1 MGGEAGM
8 DDAAYCAT
16 TLHKSSCASADSSD
30 TETAAA
36 RDDAISDLS
45 GMKDRLKGILTHYQ
59 GTLKC
64 ATAWVC
70 PPFLEDGLFLDNV
83 PLKPGCVKCYVT
95 EVMPGFNEFALKNV
109 LGDFDEQ
116 RTLGETLLHHIQLP
130 QKEIEFI
137 DEIPEAPPRATT
149 VAPQPVTL
157 SLPEQL
163 SRADASICDQ
173 PDRLCGVHA
182 MSSSAPKHPV
192 ERPTT
197 AEDAPPVQMPTA
209 EAAGGDPA
217 AAHA

>member
-1 MGGEAGM
+1 MGGEAGIK
-8 DDAAYCAT
+8 DAAYCAT
-16 TLHKSSCASADSSD
+16 TLHNSSCASADPSD

-45 GMKDRLKGILTHYQ
+45 GMKDRLKGVLTHYE

-95 EVMPGFNEFALKNV
+95 EVKPGFNEFALKNV

-116 RTLGETLLHHIQLP
+116 RTLGETLLHHIQWP
-130 QKEIEFI
+130 RKEIEFI

-157 SLPEQL
+157 SLPQQL
-163 SRADASICDQ
+163 SQADASTCDQ
-173 PDRLCGVHA
+173 LA
-182 MSSSAPKHPV
+182 
-192 ERPTT
+192 
-197 AEDAPPVQMPTA
+197 
-209 EAAGGDPA
+209 
-217 AAHA
+217 

>member
-1 MGGEAGM
+1 MQKTLTLTDSQQMGGEAGM
-8 DDAAYCAT
+8 EDAAYCAT
-16 TLHKSSCASADSSD
+16 TLHKSSFASAKPSD

-45 GMKDRLKGILTHYQ
+45 GMKDRLKGVLTHYE

-95 EVMPGFNEFALKNV
+95 EVKPGFNEFALKNV
-109 LGDFDEQ
+109 LGDFNEQ
-116 RTLGETLLHHIQLP
+116 RTLGETLLHHIQWP
-130 QKEIEFI
+130 RKEIEFI

-157 SLPEQL
+157 SLPQQL
-163 SRADASICDQ
+163 SRADASTYDQ
-173 PDRLCGVHA
+173 PD
-182 MSSSAPKHPV
+182 
-192 ERPTT
+192 
-197 AEDAPPVQMPTA
+197 
-209 EAAGGDPA
+209 
-217 AAHA
+217 